1 MAIPHSKKPSGNK
14 TEARVYDL
22 LMNGLDEQWHLW
34 HEPEIHRKEDED
46 RPYRPDFIL
55 LHENHGMFVLEVKGW
70 VVERIKGIETEKLT
84 KKIKGYRRITKVI
97 YDFHQDGEKPVEIPF
112 DQLAKYKRA
121 ITRKLQQRSSSFGLA
136 KKKVANLFDGAI
148 AFVNIDSDNLENR
161 LAEEHSEIIESVLQ
175 HKEHRAFYKR
185 QIDMWQGR
193 PDQVEKELSKKN
205 ENLALSQEQ
214 LNIIRGIFHPES
226 CLPVAPSSIISVEQ
240 LRIDKED
247 SSDYREL
254 SIEESLSEPRVLS
267 QIQEDIARYEIGG
280 GHRTLFGVAGSGKTM
295 ILIARARWLAMR
307 NPEFEIL
314 VLCFNRALSLYI
326 AKVLQEYRNVL
337 VMTFHAWVREKIGF
351 DLDFNDLEYDNKLLD
366 HLSKLKADKYHTILI
381 DECQDWRPDWFKAIL
396 FAAEDPVNGDLLVA
410 GDGSQSIYRE
420 HTNFSWEDCGIN
432 PQPWHGHNNKKAIAL
447 DRNYRN
453 TPQIIALA
461 SSFARR
467 LNSFGGGSHNGMLSH
482 LPDPNECHRSDGPK
496 PRFGQFSER
505 RQEMEFIAEEVNGLI
520 KTIDCLNPCEFAIV
534 YPGRLGIDNANREF
548 ATLFEK
554 FDKMS
559 IPYNL
564 IQGGVERNQEQL
576 LEGNTVKVLNVKQM
590 KGLEQKICFVVGVD
604 KYKDGDEHLLYVSMT
619 RATDWLYLTW
629 SGENRSSIIGHLT
642 ADSSL
647 YFGQFS
653 TSVSLN
659 NSQDHPAEKSKRH
672 TWSIND
678 VLGLLDAMKNRATY
692 SAVATVLGIEPKEVG
707 GLLGGRRPETS
718 WIVRNDT
725 KLPTGYSE
733 KQRHPDLYQ
742 SEKILNDGNELESLL
757 IEWRAQQEKEQ
768 EK

>member
-1 MAIPHSKKPSGNK
+1 MAILHSKRPSGNK

-22 LMNGLDEQWHLW
+22 LANGLDEQWHLW
-34 HEPEIHRKEDED
+34 HEPEIHRKEDEGK
-46 RPYRPDFIL
+46 PYRPDFVL
-55 LHENHGMFVLEVKGW
+55 LHKHHGMFVLEVKGW
-70 VVERIKGIETEKLT
+70 VVERIKVLKTEKFT

-97 YDFHQDGEKPVEIPF
+97 YDFHQDGEKLVDIPF
-112 DQLAKYKRA
+112 DQLVKYKRA
-121 ITRKLQQRSSSFGLA
+121 ITRKLQQRSSSFCLA
-136 KKKVANLFDGAI
+136 KKKVTNLFDGAM
-148 AFVNIDSDNLENR
+148 AFVNIDFDNLENK
-161 LAEEHSEIIESVLQ
+161 LVEEHPEIVDHVLQ
-175 HKEHRAFYKR
+175 HKEHRVFYKR
-185 QIDMWQGR
+185 QIDTWQGQ
-193 PDQVEKELSKKN
+193 PDQVEKELSRTNKK
-205 ENLALSQEQ
+205 LALSQNQ
-214 LNIIRGIFHPES
+214 LDIIRGIFHPES
-226 CLPVAPSSIISVEQ
+226 CLPVAPSSIISIKQ

-247 SSDYREL
+247 SSDYHE
-254 SIEESLSEPRVLS
+254 SSMEESLSEPRVLS
-267 QIQEDIARYEIGG
+267 QIQEDVARYEIGG

-307 NPEFEIL
+307 NPEHAIL

-351 DLDFNDLEYDNKLLD
+351 DLDFNDLEYDSKLLD
-366 HLSKLKADKYHTILI
+366 YLGKLKVDKYHTILI
-381 DECQDWRPDWFKAIL
+381 DECQDWHPDWFKAIL

-467 LNSFGGGSHNGMLSH
+467 LNSFDGGSHNGMLSR

-505 RQEMEFIAEEVNGLI
+505 RQEMEFIAEEINGLL
-520 KTIDCLNPCEFAIV
+520 KTIDCLKPCEFAIV
-534 YPGRLGIDNANREF
+534 YPSRLGIDNANREL
-548 ATLFEK
+548 ATLFDK

-559 IPYNL
+559 IPYDL
-564 IQGGVERNQEQL
+564 IQGGAERNQEQL
-576 LEGNTVKVLNVKQM
+576 LEGNTVKILNVKQM
-590 KGLEQKICFVVGVD
+590 KGLEQKICYVIGVD
-604 KYKDGDEHLLYVSMT
+604 KYKDGDEYLLYVAMT
-619 RATDWLYLTW
+619 RATDWLYVTW
-629 SGENRSSIIGHLT
+629 AGENKSSIIDRLT

-653 TSVSLN
+653 TSDISD
-659 NSQDHPAEKSKRH
+659 NSEYLSIQQTKRN
-672 TWSIND
+672 TWSISD
-678 VLGLLDAMKNRATY
+678 ILSLLNTMKNRATY
-692 SAVATVLGIEPKEVG
+692 SAVAKVLGVEPREIG
-707 GLLGGRRPETS
+707 SLLGERRPETS
-718 WIVRNDT
+718 WIVGNHT
-725 KLPTGYSE
+725 KSPTGYNE
-733 KQRHPDLYQ
+733 RQRHPDLYQ

-757 IEWRAQQEKEQ
+757 IEWRAEQEKEQ